1 VVIWIVVRLQEANP
15 MVSAECRRLYALAR
29 TAIDTSAVDA
39 QRPIVGR
46 GQATSAASCGLLRK
60 AGRL

>member
-1 VVIWIVVRLQEANP
+1 